1 MALVD
6 DRINRRSTAE
16 GMIDIPVTL
25 KAATHA
31 GRLIVAL
38 DRCATDM
45 AEAAAT
51 HPCAFSL
58 SGSSGQ
64 RNRPAT

>member
-1 MALVD
+1 
-6 DRINRRSTAE
+6 
-16 GMIDIPVTL
+16 MIDIPVTL